1 MRTYLVVER
10 PERLEAPGAE
20 FEILHGAV
28 MTEKGLDAWAPR
40 NLETPAG
47 LAFLALAEAAKAK
60 GFALFSLPS
69 KALPD
74 AAGVVTEEHEIGS
87 RKILFRHAPDWSGD
101 ARLRWQGPDGG
112 VIELEIPGWLAQ
124 DFADGRA
131 EVTKLRAE
139 ADAATAK
146 LEAATKALEGE
157 RAENARLKN
166 GMVVPAS
173 VSRGKR
179 GKAPASP
186 VGALEAP
193 VPADGSKTVADV
205 KADLAATLEKEATAK
220 PGGAKKYR
228 GSGGEPA

>member
-1 MRTYLVVER
+1 VRTYLVVER

-74 AAGVVTEEHEIGS
+74 AAGVVTDELSVGS
-87 RKILFRHAPDWSGD
+87 RKVLVRHAPDWSGE
-101 ARLRWQGPDGG
+101 ARFRWQGPDGG
-112 VIELEIPGWLAQ
+112 TIELEAPGWLAH
-124 DFADGRA
+124 DFAEARA
-131 EVTKLRAE
+131 EVSKLAGE
-139 ADAATAK
+139 ADAVTAT

-157 RAENARLKN
+157 RAENARLKA
-166 GMVVPAS
+166 GMPMPAS
-173 VSRGKR
+173 VKGRWK
-179 GKAPASP
+179 KAPGSPAIAS
-186 VGALEAP
+186 EAP
-193 VPADGSKTVADV
+193 APADGAKTVADV
-205 KADLAATLEKEATAK
+205 KADLAATLEKEASAS
-220 PGGAKKYR
+220 PGGKKKYR
-228 GSGGEPA
+228 GSGREPE